1 MLHKDAVAAVYDR
14 WQLRTA
20 GARTRRR
27 PEGTMA
33 QIVLIHG
40 INQQQKSADMLESEW
55 VPCLAGGVRTAGF
68 SDVADRIRGDAA
80 KPASIETRMAFYGNL
95 FLTPGQQ
102 GDDPGEYTAEES
114 EFAEALAV
122 EWLKHAAE
130 RATKSKVR
138 EVSGRELT
146 YVTRQMGAEQ
156 GAGSVVRS
164 AIGSLA
170 KISWFA
176 PFGMGFAE
184 RFISRALAQ
193 VTRYLTKEEIR
204 SAALGSVF
212 KLIGPET
219 EVLIGHSLGS
229 VIAYEA
235 AHLMKQPVP
244 LLVTL
249 GSPLGLQTIVYQ
261 RLRPQP
267 PAFPP
272 NVRWWVNVAD
282 RDDFIA
288 TEPDLKGLFG
298 VGVPVDAVFEPGYTV
313 DNGAKPH
320 NCDFYL
326 GKAQVGSPVGEIF
339 RSTVAVSLA

>member
-1 MLHKDAVAAVYDR
+1 
-14 WQLRTA
+14 
-20 GARTRRR
+20 
-27 PEGTMA
+27 MA
-33 QIVLIHG
+33 EIILVHG
-40 INQQQKSADMLESEW
+40 IDQQQKSADMLESQW

-68 SDVADRIRGDAA
+68 PEVADRIWRDAGN
-80 KPASIETRMAFYGNL
+80 PGSIESRMAFYGNL

-102 GDDPGEYTAEES
+102 GDDAGEYTAEES

-130 RATKSKVR
+130 RATKPKVR
-138 EVSGRELT
+138 EIGGRELA
-146 YVTRQMGAEQ
+146 YVTKQMGTEQ

-176 PFGMGFAE
+176 PYGMGFAE
-184 RFISRALAQ
+184 RFINRSLAQ
-193 VTRYLTKEEIR
+193 VTRYLTKEDIR

-219 EVLIGHSLGS
+219 KVLIGHSLGS

-235 AHLMKQPVP
+235 AHLMKQPLP
-244 LLVTL
+244 LLITL
-249 GSPLGLQTIVYQ
+249 GSPLGLQTIIYP
-261 RLRPQP
+261 RLRPRP
-267 PAFPP
+267 PGFPP
-272 NVRWWVNVAD
+272 NARRWVNVAD

-288 TEPDLKGLFG
+288 TEPDLEGLFG
-298 VGVPVDAVFEPGYTV
+298 AGVPAGAAFEPGYTV
-313 DNGAKPH
+313 DNGANPH

-339 RSTVAVSLA
+339 RSTVGVSSA